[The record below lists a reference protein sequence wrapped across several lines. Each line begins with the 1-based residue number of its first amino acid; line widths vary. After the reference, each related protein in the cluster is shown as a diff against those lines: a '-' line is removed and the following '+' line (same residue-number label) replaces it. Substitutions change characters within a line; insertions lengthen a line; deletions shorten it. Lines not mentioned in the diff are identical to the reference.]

1 MIFHLNYRM
10 MRKVLHSLLVIAS
23 LTLFLPGSALA
34 QLSGTYT
41 IDPNGSGTTNY
52 ASYSAALTAL
62 STSGVSGP
70 VVFNVSSGTYTEQV
84 TFESYTGVSH
94 VNTITFQ
101 SDPSNSTSPVLTF
114 APTSSSV
121 SSNFTARFNGAK
133 YIILDGLTFET
144 SGTSYGRIFNI
155 AGTTNQ
161 SLTIQNCTL
170 NGYSGSTSS
179 SFAIFYMS
187 SARFDTLTINNNTI
201 NNGSYMGYFYGS
213 SSNMSEQFIFT
224 NNTVSGFM
232 SYGVYTGYV
241 NSGEISHNTIA
252 QSSTSSTFCYG
263 VRL

>member
-101 SDPSNSTSPVLTF
+101 SDPSNSTFPRLDLR
-114 APTSSSV
+114 ADLLGCIA
-121 SSNFTARFNGAK
+121 SNFTARFNGAK

-170 NGYSGSTSS
+170 NGLQWVHV
-179 SFAIFYMS
+179 FVF
-187 SARFDTLTINNNTI
+187 RHLL
-201 NNGSYMGYFYGS
+201 
-213 SSNMSEQFIFT
+213 
-224 NNTVSGFM
+224 
-232 SYGVYTGYV
+232 YV
-241 NSGEISHNTIA
+241 
-252 QSSTSSTFCYG
+252 
-263 VRL
+263 VRPI